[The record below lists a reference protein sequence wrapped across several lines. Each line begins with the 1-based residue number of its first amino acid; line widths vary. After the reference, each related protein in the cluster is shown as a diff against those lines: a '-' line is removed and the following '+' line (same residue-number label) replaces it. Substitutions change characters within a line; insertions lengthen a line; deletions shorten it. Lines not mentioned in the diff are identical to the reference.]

1 MLLLPARYTFGRE
14 IIGGTVGSLRYIVSS
29 SRMTLLIIFA
39 RSWPVCS
46 TYRELPAVAMATI
59 ALDRQVPSKGR
70 RLARVGDD
78 NDFLALAA
86 AWDRKQL
93 RALILIERG

>member
-46 TYRELPAVAMATI
+46 TYRELPAVAMAVESY
-59 ALDRQVPSKGR
+59 RS
-70 RLARVGDD
+70 LAPTGPMQDAM
-78 NDFLALAA
+78 FSCYK
-86 AWDRKQL
+86 WISQ
-93 RALILIERG
+93 ILSL